1 MIVIQ
6 ELHSIEEALRLPCR
20 LEAIDSSETLEDTHE
35 NHRDKQK
42 LHNVDE
48 DLATEAGSSEINRQL
63 MEMRKTLHNVR
74 QELECSKVVSYP
86 PLGKSV
92 QGVGLSPAK
101 YPGLVCPLDT
111 QERYNLTGVRRQP
124 VGWGM
129 EGASGG
135 YADAC
140 FNCMELGHWCRE
152 CPKIGI
158 GMIMEWVEVVR

>member
-1 MIVIQ
+1 MQHRKLIVIQ

-20 LEAIDSSETLEDTHE
+20 LEAIDSSGTLEDTHE

-92 QGVGLSPAK
+92 LGVGLSSAK
-101 YPGLVCPLDT
+101 YHGQLC
-111 QERYNLTGVRRQP
+111 
-124 VGWGM
+124 
-129 EGASGG
+129 SSG
-135 YADAC
+135 YAAGA
-140 FNCMELGHWCRE
+140 L
-152 CPKIGI
+152 
-158 GMIMEWVEVVR
+158 

>member
-1 MIVIQ
+1 MHHRKKIVIQ

-20 LEAIDSSETLEDTHE
+20 LEAIDFSGTLEDTHE

-48 DLATEAGSSEINRQL
+48 ELATEAGSSEINRQS

-92 QGVGLSPAK
+92 QGVGLSSANILIL
-101 YPGLVCPLDT
+101 GLICPLDT

-124 VGWGM
+124 VGWLREVPLACM
-129 EGASGG
+129 PTHASTV
-135 YADAC
+135 
-140 FNCMELGHWCRE
+140 WS
-152 CPKIGI
+152 
-158 GMIMEWVEVVR
+158 